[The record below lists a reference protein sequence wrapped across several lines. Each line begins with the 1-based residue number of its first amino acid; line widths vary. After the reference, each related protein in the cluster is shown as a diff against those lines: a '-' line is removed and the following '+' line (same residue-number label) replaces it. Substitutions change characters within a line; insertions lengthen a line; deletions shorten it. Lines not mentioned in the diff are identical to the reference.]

1 MNDSTPP
8 ATPVPHPLRLAQAE
22 GAPVSIDPSLPTGG
36 LPEQMQGE
44 TAAQMASLVIAHL
57 GNVFGGLHYGIEV
70 ELAGGD
76 DSVKAHPAKKERMAL
91 AAEAR
96 VKGTIDEAL
105 KTLPEEVEVNTI
117 GLVVGRALAEDF
129 LTRVDP
135 VLNAQEQDD
144 RGESDVDEDQPSGG

>member
-1 MNDSTPP
+1 MNDQSK
-8 ATPVPHPLRLAQAE
+8 PVPHPLRLTQAE
-22 GAPVSIDPSLPTGG
+22 GQPVSMDPSLPNAG
-36 LPEQMQGE
+36 LPEQMKGE
-44 TAAQMASLVIAHL
+44 SAAQMASLVLAHL

-76 DSVKAHPAKKERMAL
+76 DAVKAHPVLKERIAL

-96 VKGTIDEAL
+96 VKGTIQEAL
-105 KTLPEEVEVNTI
+105 NTLPEENEVNMI

-135 VLNAQEQDD
+135 VLNSQEQDD
-144 RGESDVDEDQPSGG
+144 KGESDVDPDPAPDTTL